1 MIHNNLWP
9 TEEDEFEAL
18 STLSNVSR
26 YNTRYRIKNESVA
39 AHSFYT
45 IWFTSVICS
54 YFGLNPELTQKAM
67 ECAMVHDIPEIYIN
81 DITYDCKQMIPDITK
96 MIEPYE
102 RTIIDKLSD
111 VAESILFDPKNLEE
125 QLINLIV
132 RFADVVSVK
141 QYSMSEIK
149 LGNASFASILEGA
162 NLRLDEI
169 SQELNKVYEEYT
181 GGPHN
186 AEEQ

>member
-1 MIHNNLWP
+1 MIHNNLWL

-39 AHSFYT
+39 AHSVYT

-54 YFGLNPELTQKAM
+54 HFGLSPELTQKAM

-81 DITYDCKQMIPDITK
+81 DITYDCKQMIPDIAK

-102 RTIIDKLSD
+102 REIVSRLSD
-111 VAESILFDPKNLEE
+111 VAESILFDPKDLEE
-125 QLINLIV
+125 QLISLIV

-141 QYSMSEIK
+141 QYSLSEIK
-149 LGNASFASILEGA
+149 LGNTSFSPILESAGV
-162 NLRLDEI
+162 RLEEI
-169 SQELNKVYEEYT
+169 SDELSKVYEEYT
-181 GGPHN
+181 RGHHD